1 MPNANNVL
9 HQLEDILASR
19 YVSRRAEILERVTDL
34 FVVGSGQFN
43 EEHVDLFDHV
53 LFKLLDNVAV
63 AARAQLGSRL
73 AVLPDAPPRL
83 IKLLANDETIA
94 VAGPVLRQSDRLDE
108 QTLVATAQSRGQEH
122 LLAISGRRILTEA
135 VTDVL
140 VDRGDQAVVS
150 NTANNDGARFSDHG
164 FSGLVTKAS
173 DDPGLAMKLWSRPD
187 SPREV
192 LVRLFVEASD
202 AVRNQLAT
210 ADSSRSEIVELA
222 VAQASGHLQAAART
236 RSTDF
241 ANAKAYVEQLHA
253 SGQLH
258 EAQLHGFAKEGSFD
272 KVTLALSLM
281 CKLPLDIV
289 ERAFARK
296 QPDQLLVL
304 AKALDLSWVTTTT
317 LLFMQAHVSGSA
329 RPQLDQHLAS
339 FSQMQPRM
347 AQSTLQSYRTQQRAA
362 E

>member
-1 MPNANNVL
+1 MPNNVL

-19 YVSRRAEILERVTDL
+19 YVSRRSEILDRVTDL
-34 FVVGSGQFN
+34 FVVGSGKFT
-43 EEHVDLFDHV
+43 EEHVELFDHV

-73 AVLPDAPPRL
+73 AALSDAPPRL

-94 VAGPVLRQSDRLDE
+94 VAGPVLRQSDRLDDE
-108 QTLVATAQSRGQEH
+108 TLVATAQTRGQEH
-122 LLAISGRRILTEA
+122 LLAISDRKILTES

-140 VDRGDQAVVS
+140 IDRGNQGVVS
-150 NTANNDGARFSDHG
+150 NTANNGGARFSDHG

-173 DDPGLAMKLWSRPD
+173 DDPGLALKLWSRPD

-202 AVRNQLAT
+202 AVRSQLAG
-210 ADSSRSEIVELA
+210 ADAARSEIVELA
-222 VAQASGHLQAAART
+222 VAQASDRLQAAART
-236 RSTDF
+236 RSADF
-241 ANAKAYVEQLHA
+241 ATAKDYVELLHA
-253 SGQLH
+253 TGQLH

-281 CKLPLDIV
+281 CKLPLDVV
-289 ERAFARK
+289 ERAFVRN

-317 LLFMQAHVSGSA
+317 LLFMQAHVSGSP
-329 RPQLDQHLAS
+329 RPQLDQHLMS
-339 FSQMQPRM
+339 FTQLQPRT
-347 AQSTLQSYRTQQRAA
+347 AQTTLQSYRTRQRAA

>member
-1 MPNANNVL
+1 MSNSVL

-19 YVSRRAEILERVTDL
+19 YVSRRAEILERVADL
-34 FVVGSGQFN
+34 FVVGSGKFN
-43 EEHVDLFDHV
+43 DEHVDLFDHV
-53 LFKLLDNVAV
+53 LSKLLDNVAV
-63 AARAQLGSRL
+63 AARAELGSRL
-73 AVLPDAPPRL
+73 AVLPDAPPRV
-83 IKLLANDETIA
+83 IRHLAADDTIA

-108 QTLVATAQSRGQEH
+108 QTLVATAQSRSQEH
-122 LLAISGRRILTEA
+122 LLAISGRKVLTEA

-140 VDRGDQAVVS
+140 VDRGDQAVVA
-150 NTANNDGARFSDHG
+150 NTADNDGARFSDHG

-173 DDPGLAMKLWSRPD
+173 DDPGLALKLWSRPD

-210 ADSSRSEIVELA
+210 ADAARAEIVDIA
-222 VAQASGHLQAAART
+222 VAQASDRLQAAART
-236 RSTDF
+236 RSADF

-253 SGQLH
+253 FGQLN
-258 EAQLHGFAKEGSFD
+258 EPLLHGFAKEGSFD

-281 CKLPLDIV
+281 CRLPLDVV
-289 ERAFARK
+289 ERAFVRK

-317 LLFMQAHVSGSA
+317 LLFMQASASGTA

-339 FSQMQPRM
+339 FTQMQPRT
-347 AQSTLQSYRTQQRAA
+347 AQSMLQSYRTRQRAA